1 MTKANTRILGSAI
14 ALSLVMGAA
23 GAAHAGLHMQATNLQ
38 GLHMQGLH
46 MQGLHMQGTSMDA
59 MLLANFRFLNGSA
72 STNTYLFEGNQ
83 LRAYNGG
90 TLVSDAGLLGST
102 FQATISMEDGT
113 TRLVTLAIDAITSD
127 SDTFNTMVCDPQQSQ
142 FVTNCGRGYNRNY
155 GIKLYKLF
163 YTLNSDPT
171 QSGYLCAGDQNA
183 MFFDGEWDEEGTWHA
198 APGKITVACTSG
210 VITKCARNWG
220 YKPWKKMW
228 NKLGNEMDMRDYH
241 IACTRAARADYPG
254 NGLSFTLTDTMI
266 DIFDNGGFN
275 VPALGSALTAQ
286 GYQATPRFESIFT
299 RVKTG
304 AAVKNDYWG
313 AWMSTPRYGE
323 LGLWEAM
330 YGYDPI
336 DWGGQL
342 PKVDFPSSATT
353 ASIQSIIDGHL
364 SNYGA
369 ELAVY
374 DPIWSATGSQ
384 VASGNT
390 NNSYDYTT
398 GSCVPASG
406 DAPDRAFRWTAP
418 QSGTYRFDTNG
429 SSFDT
434 VLYIWENQSEV
445 RCDDDA
451 GTGTQSLT
459 TYPVTAGQELTLF
472 VDGYGAAAGDFKLN
486 ITKL

>member
-1 MTKANTRILGSAI
+1 
-14 ALSLVMGAA
+14 
-23 GAAHAGLHMQATNLQ
+23 
-38 GLHMQGLH
+38 
-46 MQGLHMQGTSMDA
+46 
-59 MLLANFRFLNGSA
+59 
-72 STNTYLFEGNQ
+72 
-83 LRAYNGG
+83 
-90 TLVSDAGLLGST
+90 
-102 FQATISMEDGT
+102 
-113 TRLVTLAIDAITSD
+113 
-127 SDTFNTMVCDPQQSQ
+127 
-142 FVTNCGRGYNRNY
+142 
-155 GIKLYKLF
+155 
-163 YTLNSDPT
+163 
-171 QSGYLCAGDQNA
+171 
-183 MFFDGEWDEEGTWHA
+183 
-198 APGKITVACTSG
+198 
-210 VITKCARNWG
+210 
-220 YKPWKKMW
+220 
-228 NKLGNEMDMRDYH
+228 
-241 IACTRAARADYPG
+241 
-254 NGLSFTLTDTMI
+254 
-266 DIFDNGGFN
+266 
-275 VPALGSALTAQ
+275 
-286 GYQATPRFESIFT
+286 
-299 RVKTG
+299 
-304 AAVKNDYWG
+304 
-313 AWMSTPRYGE
+313 MSTPRYGE